1 MVVDAFFYMF
11 TLGAGAAS
19 GVGVVAFFGWKIV
32 QFSNRKTSKKQ
43 QRRAVV

>member
-19 GVGVVAFFGWKIV
+19 GVGVVAFFGWKVV
-32 QFSNRKTSKKQ
+32 QFSNRKKKQ
-43 QRRAVV
+43 QRKAVI

>member
-19 GVGVVAFFGWKIV
+19 GVGVVAFFGWKLV
-32 QFSNRKTSKKQ
+32 QFSNRKKKP
-43 QRRAVV
+43 RKAVI